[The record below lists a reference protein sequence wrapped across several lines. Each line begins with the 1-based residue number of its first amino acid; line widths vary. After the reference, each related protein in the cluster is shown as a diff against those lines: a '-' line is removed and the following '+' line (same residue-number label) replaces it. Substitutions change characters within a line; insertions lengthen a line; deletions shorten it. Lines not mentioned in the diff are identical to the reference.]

1 MCHIKLCYVKFW
13 CYTKNINSMEVSK
26 MVLSEIE
33 IKSHDDYEYFARYLG
48 VDYDDYVESI
58 GDYEYGEF
66 EVEYESCVK

>member
-1 MCHIKLCYVKFW
+1 
-13 CYTKNINSMEVSK
+13 MEVSK